1 MFRKTLTIN
10 SFSYP
15 LTPVG
20 WYRSRAKY
28 MLWIVIGTLVMALGF
43 AVRIPMHSNPTS
55 IPIYTVQTL
64 VRDLSQQHKMGLTQ

>member
-1 MFRKTLTIN
+1 MFREPD
-10 SFSYP
+10 SFNNFSCL

-28 MLWIVIGTLVMALGF
+28 MLWIVIGTLMMALGF
-43 AVRIPMHSNPTS
+43 AVRIPMHSNPTA

-64 VRDLSQQHKMGLTQ
+64 VRDIS